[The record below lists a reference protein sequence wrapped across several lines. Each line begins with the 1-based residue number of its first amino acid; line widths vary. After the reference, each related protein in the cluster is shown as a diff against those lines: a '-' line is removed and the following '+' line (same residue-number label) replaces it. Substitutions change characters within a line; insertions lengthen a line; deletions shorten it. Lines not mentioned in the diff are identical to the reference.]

1 MIRKGKTVYTKGK
14 NGLLKHLD
22 FILWDIACLQI
33 AFLIASL
40 LRFGW
45 VNPYKMDNYLN
56 MALILLL
63 ADLAGAYLFNTFKNV
78 LKRGYYLEFAA
89 TTKHTFLL
97 AAVVMFYLFGMK
109 EGHNY
114 SRIFIFL
121 MFAVY
126 FVLSYV
132 TRLLWKHYIT
142 KVRKTIP
149 KRSMLIVTTDS
160 MAQEVIL
167 NLKKD
172 NYEDIK
178 IAGIAIINEDVVGT
192 QVLGVDVVANRENVI
207 DYTCRNWIDEVFIST
222 DSLKDNPMELANKFI
237 EMGVVVHVG
246 VSLREMVNGNK
257 VLMEKMGGYHV
268 LTSTINYATPFQALL
283 KRGLDILGGLV
294 GCMIT
299 VILFI
304 ILAPII
310 YISSP
315 GPIFFSQYR
324 VGKNGKI
331 FKIYK
336 FRSMYMDAEE
346 RKKELMK
353 QNRVKD
359 GMMFKMDFDPRI
371 IGSKILED
379 GTQKKG
385 IGNIIRDFSLDEFP
399 QFFNV
404 LKGDMSLVGTRP
416 PTLDE
421 WEKYELHHRAR
432 LATKPGITGMWQ
444 VSGRSK
450 ITDFEEVVKLDTQ
463 YITNWSMA
471 MDLKILLKTVL
482 VVLGRDGSM

>member
-1 MIRKGKTVYTKGK
+1 MYTKGK
-14 NGLLKHLD
+14 NDLLKHLD
-22 FILWDIACLQI
+22 FIIWDIACLEA
-33 AFLIASL
+33 AFFIASL

-45 VNPYKMDNYLN
+45 VNPYEQENYLN
-56 MALILLL
+56 MALLLML
-63 ADLAGAYLFNTFKNV
+63 ADLVGTYIFNTFKNV
-78 LKRGYYLEFAA
+78 LRRGYYLEFAA
-89 TTKHTFLL
+89 TLKHIFLL

-109 EGHNY
+109 EGNKY

-121 MFAVY
+121 MFAIY
-126 FVLSYV
+126 LVLSYV
-132 TRLLWKHYIT
+132 TRVLWKYYIT
-142 KVRKTIP
+142 KVKKIIP

-160 MAQEVIL
+160 LAQEVVL

-172 NYEDIK
+172 NYEDMK
-178 IAGIAIINEDVVGT
+178 IAGLAIINEDVVGT
-192 QVLGVDVVANRENVI
+192 QVLGIDVVANGDNVV
-207 DYTCRNWIDEVFIST
+207 DYVCKGWVDEVFIST
-222 DSLKDNPMELANKFI
+222 DGVNDRPMELANKFI

-246 VSLREMVNGNK
+246 VSLRETVNGNK
-257 VLMEKMGGYHV
+257 VLMEKLGGYYV
-268 LTSTINYATPFQALL
+268 LTSTINYATPSQALL
-283 KRGLDILGGLV
+283 KRSLDILGGLV
-294 GCMIT
+294 GCLIT
-299 VILFI
+299 AVLFI

-315 GPIFFSQYR
+315 GPIFFSQVR
-324 VGKNGKI
+324 VGKNGKP

-346 RKKELMK
+346 RKKELME

-371 IGSKILED
+371 IGSKILPD

-416 PTLDE
+416 PTMDE

-463 YITNWSMA
+463 YITNWSMGLD
-471 MDLKILLKTVL
+471 MKILFKTVL

>member
-1 MIRKGKTVYTKGK
+1 MYTKGK

-22 FILWDIACLQI
+22 FIIIDIICLEV
-33 AFLIASL
+33 AFLLSGWI
-40 LRFGW
+40 RFGLE
-45 VNPYKMDNYLN
+45 NPYQSDNYLT
-56 MALILLL
+56 MALMLILG
-63 ADLAGAYLFNTFKNV
+63 DLVGAYLFNTFKNV
-78 LKRGYYLEFAA
+78 LRRGYYLEFVA
-89 TTKHTFLL
+89 TAKHTFLL
-97 AAVVMFYLFGMK
+97 AAIVMIYLFAMK
-109 EGHNY
+109 AGVMY
-114 SRIFIFL
+114 SRIFVFL
-121 MFAVY
+121 MFAIY

-132 TRLLWKHYIT
+132 TRVLWRIYIT
-142 KVRKTIP
+142 KVRKSMP

-160 MAQEVIL
+160 LAHEVIL
-167 NLKKD
+167 NLRKD

-192 QVLGVDVVANRENVI
+192 QVLGVDVVANGENVI
-207 DYTCRNWIDEVFIST
+207 EYACRNWIDEVFIST
-222 DSLKDNPMELANKFI
+222 DGMNDRPMEYANKFV

-246 VSLREMVNGNK
+246 VSLRETVNGNK
-257 VLMEKMGGYHV
+257 VLMEKLGGYHV
-268 LTSTINYATPFQALL
+268 LTSTINYATPSQALM
-283 KRGLDILGGLV
+283 KRLLDICGGLV
-294 GCMIT
+294 GCFIT

-304 ILAPII
+304 VLAPMI
-310 YISSP
+310 YIASP
-315 GPIFFSQYR
+315 GPIFFAQNR

-346 RKKELMK
+346 RKKELME

-371 IGSKILED
+371 IGSKILPD

-463 YITNWSMA
+463 YITNWSMG
-471 MDLKILLKTVL
+471 MDLKILIKTVL

>member
-1 MIRKGKTVYTKGK
+1 MYTKGK

-22 FILWDIACLQI
+22 FIIIDIICLEV
-33 AFLIASL
+33 AFLLAGWI
-40 LRFGW
+40 RFGLE
-45 VNPYKMDNYLN
+45 NPYQRDDYLT
-56 MALILLL
+56 MALMLILG
-63 ADLAGAYLFNTFKNV
+63 DLVGAYLFNTFKNV
-78 LKRGYYLEFAA
+78 LRRGYYLEFAA
-89 TTKHTFLL
+89 TAKHTFLL
-97 AAVVMFYLFGMK
+97 AAIVMIYLFAMK
-109 EGHNY
+109 AGVMY
-114 SRIFIFL
+114 SRIFVFL
-121 MFAVY
+121 MFAIY

-132 TRLLWKHYIT
+132 TRVLWRIYIT
-142 KVRKTIP
+142 KVRKSMP

-160 MAQEVIL
+160 LAHEVIL
-167 NLKKD
+167 NLRKD

-192 QVLGVDVVANRENVI
+192 QVLGVDVVANGENVI
-207 DYTCRNWIDEVFIST
+207 EYACRNWIDEVFIST
-222 DSLKDNPMELANKFI
+222 DGMNDRPMEYANKFV

-246 VSLREMVNGNK
+246 VSLRETVNGNK
-257 VLMEKMGGYHV
+257 VLMEKLGGYHV
-268 LTSTINYATPFQALL
+268 LTSTINYATPSQALM
-283 KRGLDILGGLV
+283 KRLLDICGGLV
-294 GCMIT
+294 GCFIT

-304 ILAPII
+304 VLAPMI
-310 YISSP
+310 YIASP
-315 GPIFFSQYR
+315 GPIFFAQNR

-346 RKKELMK
+346 RKKELME

-371 IGSKILED
+371 IGSKILPD

-463 YITNWSMA
+463 YITNWSMG
-471 MDLKILLKTVL
+471 MDLKILIKTVL

>member
-1 MIRKGKTVYTKGK
+1 MAVYTKGK

-22 FILWDIACLQI
+22 FILWDIACLEV

-45 VNPYKMDNYLN
+45 VNPYEMDNYLN
-56 MALILLL
+56 MALLLILG
-63 ADLAGAYLFNTFKNV
+63 DLVGAYIFNTFKNV
-78 LKRGYYLEFAA
+78 LRRGFYLEFAA
-89 TTKHTFLL
+89 TLKHSFLL

-109 EGHNY
+109 AGHNF
-114 SRIFIFL
+114 SRIFVFL
-121 MFAVY
+121 MFAIY
-126 FVLSYV
+126 FVLSYA
-132 TRLLWKHYIT
+132 TRIWCKYYIT
-142 KVRKTIP
+142 KIRKTVP

-160 MAQEVIL
+160 LAQEVIL

-172 NYEDIK
+172 NYDDMK
-178 IAGIAIINEDVVGT
+178 IAGLAIINEDVVGT
-192 QVLGVDVVANRENVI
+192 QVLGIDVVANGENVV
-207 DYTCRNWIDEVFIST
+207 DYVCRGWVDEVFIST
-222 DSLKDNPMELANKFI
+222 DGANDRPMELANKFI

-246 VSLREMVNGNK
+246 VSLRETVNGNK
-257 VLMEKMGGYHV
+257 VLMEKLGGYHV
-268 LTSTINYATPFQALL
+268 LTSTINYATPSQMLL
-283 KRGLDILGGLV
+283 KRCLDILGGLA
-294 GCMIT
+294 GCFIT
-299 VILFI
+299 AVLFV
-304 ILAPII
+304 ILAPAI

-315 GPIFFSQYR
+315 GPIFFSQMR
-324 VGKNGKI
+324 VGKNGKP

-371 IGSKILED
+371 IGSKILPD

-399 QFFNV
+399 QFYNV

-471 MDLKILLKTVL
+471 MDLKILFKTVL

>member
-1 MIRKGKTVYTKGK
+1 MYTKGK
-14 NGLLKHLD
+14 SGLLKHID
-22 FILWDIACLQI
+22 FIILDICCLEA
-33 AFLIASL
+33 AFFLAGLI
-40 LRFGW
+40 RFGGT
-45 VNPYKMDNYLN
+45 NPYAMDNYLN
-56 MALILLL
+56 MALLLVL
-63 ADLAGAYLFNTFKNV
+63 GDLVGAYLFNTFKNV
-78 LKRGYYLEFAA
+78 LRRGYYLEFAA
-89 TTKHTFLL
+89 SLKHTFLL

-109 EGHNY
+109 EGAMY

-121 MFAVY
+121 MFGIY
-126 FVLSYV
+126 FALSYG
-132 TRLLWKHYIT
+132 TRLLWKMYIT
-142 KVRKTIP
+142 EVRKIIP

-160 MAQEVIL
+160 LAQEVVL

-178 IAGIAIINEDVVGT
+178 IAGLAIVNADLIGT
-192 QVLGVDVVANRENVI
+192 QVLGLDVVASAENVV
-207 DYTCRNWIDEVFIST
+207 DYVCRNWIDEIFIRV
-222 DSLKDNPMELANKFI
+222 DGVNDYPKEMLDKFL
-237 EMGVVVHVG
+237 EMGVVVHMG
-246 VSLREMVNGNK
+246 VSLRETVSGNK
-257 VLMEKMGGYHV
+257 VLVEKLGGYHV
-268 LTSTINYATPFQALL
+268 LTSTINYATPFQAFA
-283 KRGLDILGGLV
+283 KRSMDIMGGLV
-294 GCMIT
+294 GCLIT

-304 ILAPII
+304 ILGPII

-315 GPIFFSQYR
+315 GPIFFAQNR
-324 VGKNGKI
+324 VGKNGRI

-346 RKKELMK
+346 RKKELME
-353 QNRVKD
+353 QNRIKD

-371 IGSKILED
+371 IGSKILPD

-463 YITNWSMA
+463 YITNWSMGLD
-471 MDLKILLKTVL
+471 MKILLKTVL